1 MVRVP
6 RPDRNTLPSRRTLL
20 GQVLHSPVLGVLAN
34 LPGIRHVIRRGS
46 RPLIQR
52 ELARNASAPREAI
65 VPPSAVDLNSTLN
78 AIAYDVTTAF
88 GYVGAMVATYEQGDI
103 LPVRA
108 SYVDPAIATRDQI
121 AEYERKFSSIA
132 GKRISLSDPDV
143 ARVYRYKDS
152 DRSNLSIKAVETGVP
167 AVSRDLY
174 DLFTPIAPLAAKPLT
189 QSIQDVLGI
198 SEVIAVPFFV
208 ERHKEVVGNLFAA
221 KTSPFTEQD
230 KRILAAF
237 GRQAALAIESERR
250 RVQAEFARNLI
261 YDIQAHLDDEHHILQ
276 RIARGVVEELGYAG
290 ALFATI
296 ENSGQA
302 PTQSFYIDTAIAK
315 PADITRWEDMLSSAA
330 GKRITFS
337 KAVQNGSESLQRG
350 QTQTNLLRLNAR
362 TEFDDLYSLFQTSIP
377 DTPDNRDL
385 LRSIQDEMGIQKL
398 IAIPFYISSERHES
412 GNPKL
417 ALAGNLFAMTRSREF
432 SKGEIELLTSF
443 SQQAAVGILNA
454 RLYRA
459 SEERRKAAQVLAQ
472 MAFTAAAA
480 VHDLRGHLGAVKL
493 QLDVMQQFE
502 RLNAEARAN
511 LIGTIPTVMKR
522 LSEMSE
528 LVARFKE
535 PWRIQKTEGVD
546 ANVCISHA
554 IEKVE
559 TARYKITIDTQY
571 CTPAPI
577 INTTAAMLTE
587 ALRIVIDQ
595 SVESILRNE
604 SETHLLVID
613 SRLINP
619 HAAIPTVEITIQH
632 DHNLLES
639 DDIYSL
645 LQTQWGMQIDRT
657 RYGAIWLRDFISG
670 LGGSIEVDNR
680 AAMGTSVK
688 ISLPC
693 KTTTQPEGIMV

>member
-1 MVRVP
+1 V
-6 RPDRNTLPSRRTLL
+6 L
-20 GQVLHSPVLGVLAN
+20 GQILDSPVLGVLAN
-34 LPGIRHVIRRGS
+34 LPGIRNLIRRAS

-52 ELARNASAPREAI
+52 ELARSGTTPREAI

-108 SYVDPAIATRDQI
+108 VYVDPAIATRDQI
-121 AEYERKFSSIA
+121 ANYERKLSELA
-132 GKRISLSDPDV
+132 GKRISLSDPDI
-143 ARVYRYKDS
+143 ARVYRYQEAY
-152 DRSNLSIKAVETGVP
+152 RGNLSIKAVETRDPV
-167 AVSRDLY
+167 VSRDLY

-189 QSIQDVLGI
+189 ESIQNVLGI
-198 SEVIAVPFFV
+198 VEVIAVPFFV

-221 KTSPFTEQD
+221 KTTPFTEQD

-261 YDIQAHLDDEHHILQ
+261 YDIQANLDNEHHILQ

-296 ENSGQA
+296 ENKGQS

-315 PADITRWEDMLSSAA
+315 PADIARWEDMLSNAA
-330 GKRITFS
+330 EKRITFS
-337 KAVQNGSESLQRG
+337 KAVQSSSETLQRS

-362 TEFDDLYSLFQTSIP
+362 TELDDLYSLFQTSIA
-377 DTPDNRDL
+377 DTPDNRRL
-385 LRSIQDEMGIQKL
+385 LRSIQEEMGIQKL

-417 ALAGNLFAMTRSREF
+417 SLAGNLFAMTRSREF
-432 SKGEIELLTSF
+432 SKGEIELLSSF

-480 VHDLRGHLGAVKL
+480 VHDLRGHLGAVRL
-493 QLDVMQQFE
+493 QLNVMQQFE
-502 RLNAEARAN
+502 TLSPGAREN
-511 LIGTIPTVMKR
+511 LIAIIPAVMNR

-528 LVARFKE
+528 LVARFRE
-535 PWRIQKTEGVD
+535 PWRIQKSEGID
-546 ANVCISHA
+546 ANVCISLA
-554 IEKVE
+554 IDKVE

-577 INTTAAMLTE
+577 VNTTAAMLTE
-587 ALRIVIDQ
+587 ALRIVIEQ
-595 SVESILRNE
+595 SVESILRND
-604 SETHLLVID
+604 SEVHLLVID
-613 SRLINP
+613 SKLLHP
-619 HAAIPTVEITIQH
+619 HSAFPIVEITIHH
-632 DHNLLES
+632 DHTLLES

-645 LQTQWGMQIDRT
+645 LQTQWGLQIDRT
-657 RYGAIWLRDFISG
+657 RYGAIWLRDFIAG
-670 LGGSIEVDNR
+670 LGGSIEIDNQ
-680 AAMGTSVK
+680 ASTGTRVT

-693 KTTTQPEGIMV
+693 KTTIEPEGILA